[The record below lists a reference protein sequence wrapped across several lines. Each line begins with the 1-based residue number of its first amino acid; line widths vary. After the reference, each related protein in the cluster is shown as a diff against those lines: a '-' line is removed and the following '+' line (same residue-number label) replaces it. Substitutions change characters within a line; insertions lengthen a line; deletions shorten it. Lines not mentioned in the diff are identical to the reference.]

1 MRLRN
6 LLRRAG
12 ADRELE
18 EELSYHLDREIEQNL
33 AAGMPPRDARTAA
46 LRSLGGIAQLEEEC
60 RDARGTRW
68 LEILFHELRYG
79 VRMMRRTPGFSA
91 ACVLTI
97 AIAMAASTSIF
108 SLVYGVLL
116 QPLPYR
122 DPDRLVAIWTAAPR
136 FSLPRAYVGAA
147 NYLDWRSQSR
157 TLEDIALVRHIANY
171 NLTGDGEPER
181 LVGARLSANLF
192 KILGVK
198 PSIGRAFTQENE
210 RAGATDVVLLSDRL
224 WRRRFAGDPGVVGR
238 TIRLNG
244 LPYTVLGVMPPNF
257 RYPGSEFELWAPLYI
272 PPDEVQ
278 GRFDF
283 NYLAVGRLKPG
294 VTLAQAQSD
303 LDTISAR
310 LAAAYPENEGI
321 RAVAAPLLADTV
333 GTVRTAL
340 YALLGAVGCLL
351 LIGAVNVA
359 NLFLARGLA
368 RTRDRALRSALGA
381 SAGRLAAQAIL
392 EVLPIA
398 TAGAVCGLAAAEWSL
413 RLLLHLLPASTP
425 RLDEVRIGAPVLVF
439 SGALLL
445 VTAAMVAFWPALQAA
460 RTRIGAEL
468 RVGDRSNSAKAG
480 VREFLAVGEIALTV
494 VLVAG
499 SCLLARS
506 FAEVRGVDPG
516 FQPSHALSVHLA
528 IPRARYPK
536 DRDVANFLARI
547 LDRVQTMPGVVG
559 AGMVNRMP
567 IIGGAQNGGIEFEG
581 IPGPAGRIGNADWR
595 TATSGYF
602 HAIGIPLVAG
612 RVFTEFD
619 SENAKAVGLIDAATA
634 ARIWPGQSPLGKR
647 FRIGVEGQPWVEI
660 VGVVG
665 AIRNDGLDSAAHA
678 QVYWNYRQ
686 RTQDRMAL
694 VLRVTGDPAQW
705 IGPVITQVRAVDPEQ
720 AVYNAFT
727 VDEIIDRSLSQRR
740 LNALLVSLFA
750 AVSLL
755 LAMVGIYGV
764 MAYAVEQRVREFG
777 IRMALGARPSDVI
790 RRVVMRGAVLG
801 IGGAIL
807 GLAATGLMAR
817 FLATLLFHVSAT
829 DWISYT
835 AAAAVLTAVALVASY
850 LPVRRAVGNDPMQS
864 LRSE

>member
-210 RAGATDVVLLSDRL
+210 RAGRRMSCCSATVVAAAFRGRSGSGRAHHPPERPTVYGPGRNAAELPVPGQRIRTLGASVHPTRRSAGPFRFQLPRRRKTQARRDACPGSVGSRHDLRATRRGLPGERGHPRGCGAIAGRHCRDGADRSVRTARRGRL
-224 WRRRFAGDPGVVGR
+224 PAAHWRRERGEPVPGAGS
-238 TIRLNG
+238 
-244 LPYTVLGVMPPNF
+244 
-257 RYPGSEFELWAPLYI
+257 GSHPR
-272 PPDEVQ
+272 P
-278 GRFDF
+278 
-283 NYLAVGRLKPG
+283 
-294 VTLAQAQSD
+294 
-303 LDTISAR
+303 
-310 LAAAYPENEGI
+310 
-321 RAVAAPLLADTV
+321 RA
-333 GTVRTAL
+333 TVRTRS
-340 YALLGAVGCLL
+340 
-351 LIGAVNVA
+351 
-359 NLFLARGLA
+359 FRGTPR
-368 RTRDRALRSALGA
+368 RTGNPRGPPHRHRRSGLRPGG
-381 SAGRLAAQAIL
+381 GRM
-392 EVLPIA
+392 VTP
-398 TAGAVCGLAAAEWSL
+398 TA
-413 RLLLHLLPASTP
+413 LHLLPASTP

-480 VREFLAVGEIALTV
+480 VREFLAVGRDRAHR
-494 VLVAG
+494 
-499 SCLLARS
+499 RS
-506 FAEVRGVDPG
+506 RCRFVPACPQLR
-516 FQPSHALSVHLA
+516 
-528 IPRARYPK
+528 
-536 DRDVANFLARI
+536 
-547 LDRVQTMPGVVG
+547 
-559 AGMVNRMP
+559 
-567 IIGGAQNGGIEFEG
+567 GGA
-581 IPGPAGRIGNADWR
+581 
-595 TATSGYF
+595 
-602 HAIGIPLVAG
+602 
-612 RVFTEFD
+612 
-619 SENAKAVGLIDAATA
+619 
-634 ARIWPGQSPLGKR
+634 
-647 FRIGVEGQPWVEI
+647 
-660 VGVVG
+660 
-665 AIRNDGLDSAAHA
+665 
-678 QVYWNYRQ
+678 
-686 RTQDRMAL
+686 
-694 VLRVTGDPAQW
+694 
-705 IGPVITQVRAVDPEQ
+705 
-720 AVYNAFT
+720 
-727 VDEIIDRSLSQRR
+727 RR
-740 LNALLVSLFA
+740 
-750 AVSLL
+750 
-755 LAMVGIYGV
+755 
-764 MAYAVEQRVREFG
+764 
-777 IRMALGARPSDVI
+777 
-790 RRVVMRGAVLG
+790 
-801 IGGAIL
+801 
-807 GLAATGLMAR
+807 
-817 FLATLLFHVSAT
+817 
-829 DWISYT
+829 
-835 AAAAVLTAVALVASY
+835 
-850 LPVRRAVGNDPMQS
+850 
-864 LRSE
+864 